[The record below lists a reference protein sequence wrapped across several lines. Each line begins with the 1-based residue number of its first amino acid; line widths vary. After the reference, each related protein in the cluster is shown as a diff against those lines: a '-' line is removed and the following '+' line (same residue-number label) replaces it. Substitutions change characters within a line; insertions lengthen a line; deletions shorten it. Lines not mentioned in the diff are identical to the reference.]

1 MKKAII
7 NPIND
12 GKCFQYAP
20 AIALNQKEIG
30 KNLPFK
36 NKTLYIYKCNWK
48 GINYHQEK
56 MTGKN
61 LRKIIQRLVLMFCLL
76 KTNIYPV

>member
-20 AIALNQKEIG
+20 AIALNQKETG

-36 NKTLYIYKCNWK
+36 N
-48 GINYHQEK
+48 
-56 MTGKN
+56 
-61 LRKIIQRLVLMFCLL
+61 
-76 KTNIYPV
+76 